1 MSAEPAARQYRDRNA
16 VDSEIMRGRSDYGQR
31 RRQAGLSSITPP
43 VRVTHRNGVLV
54 FEHQES
60 QLPGLWEKDVRALM
74 IQGCTEYPLISTD
87 HEVLGGIP
95 HLKDTRISV
104 GQVLGRIY
112 MLESIQG
119 VVDYYQ
125 GRISSDQVKEALA
138 YAQDFIETA
147 CEPLEDHG

>member
-1 MSAEPAARQYRDRNA
+1 MSAQPAAKQ
-16 VDSEIMRGRSDYGQR
+16 SEIMQGSSDYGQR
-31 RRQAGLSSITPP
+31 RQAGVSSMTPP
-43 VRVTHRNGVLV
+43 VRAMRRNGIIM

-60 QLPGLWEKDVRALM
+60 PPSGLWEKDIRALM
-74 IQGCTEYPLISTD
+74 IQCRADYPLISTG

-95 HLKDTRISV
+95 HLKNTRISV
-104 GQVLGRIY
+104 GQLLGRIY
-112 MLESIQG
+112 VLESIQG

-125 GRISSDQVKEALA
+125 GKLSSDQVKEALA

>member
-1 MSAEPAARQYRDRNA
+1 MSAEPAARQ
-16 VDSEIMRGRSDYGQR
+16 SEIISGSLDYGQR

-43 VRVTHRNGVLV
+43 SKAVRRNGVLV

-60 QLPGLWEKDVRALM
+60 QLLGLWEKDVRALM
-74 IQGCTEYPLISTD
+74 IQCCAEYPLISTD
-87 HEVLGGIP
+87 PEVVGGIP
-95 HLKDTRISV
+95 HLNGTRISV